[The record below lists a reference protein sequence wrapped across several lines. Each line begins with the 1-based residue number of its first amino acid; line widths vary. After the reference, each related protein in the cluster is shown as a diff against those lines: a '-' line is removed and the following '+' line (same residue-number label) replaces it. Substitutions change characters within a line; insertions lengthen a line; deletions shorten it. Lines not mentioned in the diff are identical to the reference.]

1 MAQDLLTL
9 MRQSYPKFSKGQKA
23 IADYMLS
30 HYDKAA
36 YMTAAK
42 LGICVGVSESTVVRF
57 ASELGFDGYPS
68 LQKELQIMI
77 RNKLTSVQRIE
88 VTREQIGNEDM
99 LTKVLNMDI
108 ERIRRTIDEISH
120 EHFHRAVQM
129 LVNAEKI
136 YIIGT
141 RSAAAMASFMAF
153 YFQYIFR
160 NMHHVHAN
168 STSEMFEQIMRI
180 GKNDV
185 LIGISFP
192 RYSTRT
198 VKAFDYAK
206 HQGAQVI
213 AITDSTASP
222 LAQNADAL
230 LIARS
235 DMASFVD
242 SLVAP
247 LSVINALI
255 VATGLQKQD
264 EVSANF
270 ARLEQIWDEYDVY
283 QKSTDENR

>member
-1 MAQDLLTL
+1 MSQDLLDIIKE
-9 MRQSYPKFSKGQKA
+9 SYPKLSKGQKA
-23 IADYMLS
+23 IADFMTH

-42 LGICVGVSESTVVRF
+42 LGVCVGVSESTVVRF

-68 LQKELQIMI
+68 LQKELQMLIQ
-77 RNKLTSVQRIE
+77 NKLTTLQRIE
-88 VTREQIGNEDM
+88 VSKSQIGNDDI

-108 ERIRRTIDEISH
+108 DKIRRTIEEISH
-120 EHFHRAVQM
+120 EDFEAAVDM
-129 LVNAEKI
+129 LINADKI
-136 YIIGT
+136 YIIGS
-141 RSAAAMASFMAF
+141 RSASTMASFMAF
-153 YFQYIFR
+153 YFQYIFP

-168 STSEMFEQIMRI
+168 STSEMFEQILRI
-180 GKNDV
+180 GENDV

-198 VKAFDYAK
+198 IKAFDYAK
-206 HQGAQVI
+206 HQGAKVI

-222 LAQNADAL
+222 LAKNADAL
-230 LIARS
+230 LIAHS
-235 DMASFVD
+235 DMTSFID

-255 VATGLQKQD
+255 VAAGMKKPD

-270 ARLEQIWDEYDVY
+270 SRLEQIWDEYDVY
-283 QKSTDENR
+283 QKSGGE

>member
-1 MAQDLLTL
+1 
-9 MRQSYPKFSKGQKA
+9 
-23 IADYMLS
+23 
-30 HYDKAA
+30 
-36 YMTAAK
+36 
-42 LGICVGVSESTVVRF
+42 
-57 ASELGFDGYPS
+57 
-68 LQKELQIMI
+68 
-77 RNKLTSVQRIE
+77 
-88 VTREQIGNEDM
+88 
-99 LTKVLNMDI
+99 
-108 ERIRRTIDEISH
+108 
-120 EHFHRAVQM
+120 M

-283 QKSTDENR
+283 QKSTEENP